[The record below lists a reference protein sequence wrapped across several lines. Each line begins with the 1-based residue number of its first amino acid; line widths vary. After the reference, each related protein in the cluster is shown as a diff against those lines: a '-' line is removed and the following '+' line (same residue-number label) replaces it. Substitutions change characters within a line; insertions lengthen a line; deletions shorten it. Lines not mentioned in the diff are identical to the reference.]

1 MGLEAQAIQ
10 KKARIRA
17 NGLETVEIDWPD
29 AFLESWRKA
38 ASEFQTD
45 GSTQGALVTREI
57 CTDVLGLPD
66 TDAYIDK
73 TRRQI
78 ADWIANGIVE
88 RVKTVRLTIAGN
100 RTQHAYRLIEQDS
113 QQEMDKNGK

>member
-1 MGLEAQAIQ
+1 MESVTE
-10 KKARIRA
+10 
-17 NGLETVEIDWPD
+17 NIDWPD

-78 ADWIANGIVE
+78 AEWIDNGIVE
-88 RVKTVRLTIAGN
+88 RVKTVRMTIAGN
-100 RTQHAYRLIEQDS
+100 RTQHAYRLIEQGES
-113 QQEMDKNGK
+113 SQEMDKNGK

>member
-1 MGLEAQAIQ
+1 MESVTE
-10 KKARIRA
+10 
-17 NGLETVEIDWPD
+17 NIDWPD

-45 GSTQGALVTREI
+45 GGAQGALVTREI

-78 ADWIANGIVE
+78 AEWIDSGIVE
-88 RVKTVRLTIAGN
+88 RVKTVRMTIAGN
-100 RTQHAYRLIEQDS
+100 RTQFGFRLIEQDS